1 MLFRYLV
8 KNMDIK
14 VEQNIK
20 LSQFTTYN
28 VGGPARFFA
37 RADDWKHM
45 FGLREFAKQ
54 QGVPY
59 IILGGGSNVLFAD
72 EGYPGL
78 VILNHMNKVRF
89 HSHSVTAE
97 SGAMLSRVV
106 VLAAR
111 HNLGGASGLA
121 TVPGTV
127 GGAVY
132 GNSGVPD
139 MWISDVF
146 MHAEI
151 LPADGNAPII
161 IGPDYCHFNYRRSR
175 FKRTNDII
183 LSATF
188 KLKPMPA
195 ALIQSEINEYAKS
208 RALKQPVGLSCGS
221 FFKNP
226 SQFPSAGWLID
237 QAGCKGM
244 KVGGAQ
250 VSEKHANFI
259 MNIGNATASDI
270 IELAMQVYKKVEEK
284 FNISLEPEVQILP
297 KNPFN

>member
-1 MLFRYLV
+1 
-8 KNMDIK
+8 MDIK
-14 VEQNIK
+14 VKQNIA

-37 RADDWKHM
+37 QADNWKHM
-45 FGLREFAKQ
+45 FGLREFAKK

-59 IILGGGSNVLFAD
+59 VILGGGSNVLFSD

-97 SGAMLSRVV
+97 SGVLISKVA

-111 HNLGGASGLA
+111 HNLGGISGFA
-121 TVPGTV
+121 TIPGTT

-132 GNSGVPD
+132 GNAGVPD
-139 MWISDVF
+139 MCISDIF

-151 LPADGNAPII
+151 LPVDGNAPII
-161 IGPDYCHFNYRRSR
+161 IGPDYCHFSYRKSR

-183 LSATF
+183 LSVTF
-188 KLKPMPA
+188 KLKPTPA
-195 ALIQSEINEYAKS
+195 PAIQAEINEYVKT
-208 RALKQPVGLSCGS
+208 RALKQPTGLSCGS

-237 QAGCKGM
+237 QSGCKGM

-270 IELAMQVYKKVEEK
+270 IELAMQVHKKVDEK
-284 FNISLEPEVQILP
+284 FNILLEPEVQILP
-297 KNPFN
+297 KNPFT